1 MTEQP
6 VDIVVC
12 NRVINHIKR
21 KIQNEIKQGYGGID
35 IALDGKEFCAGNNN
49 NMFYI
54 IDVLKKEY
62 TNLTYNYDEYGDKLG
77 ACCHHIS
84 IKF

>member
-21 KIQNEIKQGYGGID
+21 KIQNEIKQGYG
-35 IALDGKEFCAGNNN
+35 
-49 NMFYI
+49 
-54 IDVLKKEY
+54 
-62 TNLTYNYDEYGDKLG
+62 
-77 ACCHHIS
+77 
-84 IKF
+84 